1 MTQMIESIANDIMTV
16 FRTIFYMFKK
26 IEGSLSMLIRNT
38 EDLKKK
44 KDPDQI
50 SREKNIYWDDREDKM
65 NSRLDNT
72 KEKELFTPFILS
84 SNGADEDND
93 DGGGSSHS

>member
-44 KDPDQI
+44 KRP
-50 SREKNIYWDDREDKM
+50 RPN
-65 NSRLDNT
+65 
-72 KEKELFTPFILS
+72 F
-84 SNGADEDND
+84 
-93 DGGGSSHS
+93 